1 METMELHA
9 NHLNVERTR
18 KQVLNL
24 LTKCISDI
32 RKTVTASGFTLRDV
46 GIGVEQR
53 QISGTHTLL
62 ILRYSYSNFTI

>member
-1 METMELHA
+1 MGTMELHA

-53 QISGTHTLL
+53 QISGD
-62 ILRYSYSNFTI
+62 SYIVDLKVFL

>member
-9 NHLNVERTR
+9 NHLNVERTQ

-53 QISGTHTLL
+53 QISGD
-62 ILRYSYSNFTI
+62 SYIVDLKVFL

>member
-9 NHLNVERTR
+9 NHLNVERTK

-32 RKTVTASGFTLRDV
+32 RKTVTAYGFTLRDV

-53 QISGTHTLL
+53 QISGDSYIVDLKVLL
-62 ILRYSYSNFTI
+62 

>member
-1 METMELHA
+1 MGTMELHA

-53 QISGTHTLL
+53 QISGDSYIVDLKVLL
-62 ILRYSYSNFTI
+62 

>member
-1 METMELHA
+1 MELHS

-46 GIGVEQR
+46 GIGVEQC
-53 QISGTHTLL
+53 QISEN
-62 ILRYSYSNFTI
+62 SYIVDLKVFL

>member
-53 QISGTHTLL
+53 QISSD
-62 ILRYSYSNFTI
+62 SYIVDLKVFL

>member
-53 QISGTHTLL
+53 QISGDSYIVDLKVLL
-62 ILRYSYSNFTI
+62 

>member
-1 METMELHA
+1 METLEPHA

-32 RKTVTASGFTLRDV
+32 RKSVTASGLTLRDV

-53 QISGTHTLL
+53 QISGDSYVVDLKVLL
-62 ILRYSYSNFTI
+62 L